1 MNASELLDDNL
12 LLWDKFLQGDAC
24 AFGELMHRHYRDL
37 FNYGTRFTKDKE
49 LVKDCIQDLFLVLWK
64 NRLTVSK
71 TEFVK
76 YYLLKSLRR
85 KLSKTINGHNHSSI
99 NNSSVDIEL
108 HFHAGFDDPVEFKII
123 QWENYAQ
130 LSKKLRS
137 LLTTLSKREQ
147 EIIYLRFYIGVHYNE
162 IAEIMNIN
170 RQSAYNLLHEALR
183 KLKRNFT

>member
-49 LVKDCIQDLFLVLWK
+49 LVKDCIQDLFLSLWK
-64 NRLTVSK
+64 NRLTLSR

-85 KLSKTINGHNHSSI
+85 KLSK
-99 NNSSVDIEL
+99 NN
-108 HFHAGFDDPVEFKII
+108 K
-123 QWENYAQ
+123 
-130 LSKKLRS
+130 
-137 LLTTLSKREQ
+137 
-147 EIIYLRFYIGVHYNE
+147 
-162 IAEIMNIN
+162 
-170 RQSAYNLLHEALR
+170 
-183 KLKRNFT
+183 